1 MSNAIAL
8 PKWLEQ
14 RPLWIKTVGEAVRA
28 GWLGLHYAALHGA
41 GAAVRR
47 NRGPD
52 AGGVVVRW
60 NNYHNQTRWIAQ
72 RSGVNLTMS
81 AAVVTMQAYGERVA
95 RELVFAMPYAN
106 RRRRLTPPTFTD
118 LYAEIV
124 TPAHPSLKL
133 DLASPYS
140 LLDSAYRSCNR
151 NEGATELASHERFA
165 LLAMGIAVR
174 GIALMERCE
183 LCYRWAIPGYRYC
196 HQHSQSNSAPG
207 SPSER
212 SARYR
217 RGKRVAVE
225 FKYPPRAPPAC
236 ALRPAHRLP
245 RLVAR
250 LLWTTTLPD
259 EERSADAVRRALLR
273 YPAVLEVVGPEAVK
287 MRTNRLLE
295 RLAERLDPYEINPAA
310 WVWIIERAAR
320 WNRIEAR
327 LYAAPRQMQFH
338 TRLRIIDATTMAED
352 GMTRAEIAEQL
363 GIRRSTISNWLQRG
377 VAPKL
382 AAALAGKPPRKP
394 PSRRGA
400 LLAWRFK

>member
-28 GWLGLHYAALHGA
+28 GWLALHYAALHGA

-60 NNYHNQTRWIAQ
+60 NNYHNQTRWIAL

-95 RELVFAMPYAN
+95 RELVSAMPYAN

-124 TPAHPSLKL
+124 APAHPSLKL

-140 LLDSAYRSCNR
+140 LLDSAYQSCNR

-196 HQHSQSNSAPG
+196 HQHSQSNGAPG

-217 RGKRVAVE
+217 RGKRVAAE
-225 FKYPPRAPPAC
+225 FM
-236 ALRPAHRLP
+236 
-245 RLVAR
+245 
-250 LLWTTTLPD
+250 
-259 EERSADAVRRALLR
+259 SA
-273 YPAVLEVVGPEAVK
+273 G
-287 MRTNRLLE
+287 T
-295 RLAERLDPYEINPAA
+295 
-310 WVWIIERAAR
+310 
-320 WNRIEAR
+320 
-327 LYAAPRQMQFH
+327 Q
-338 TRLRIIDATTMAED
+338 
-352 GMTRAEIAEQL
+352 
-363 GIRRSTISNWLQRG
+363 
-377 VAPKL
+377 
-382 AAALAGKPPRKP
+382 
-394 PSRRGA
+394 
-400 LLAWRFK
+400 